1 MTDINI
7 NDIDRLLQ
15 RFFDG
20 FTTIEEEKALER
32 FYASSPRLPRRLE
45 RYRSMFG
52 WYASGMTAPL
62 PSARP
67 RPRAGGWGRGHTRPL
82 PGFWTEHFERWNFP

>member
-32 FYASSPRLPRRLE
+32 FYASVMPTP
-45 RYRSMFG
+45 
-52 WYASGMTAPL
+52 
-62 PSARP
+62 
-67 RPRAGGWGRGHTRPL
+67 AGSVFMEPVVLR
-82 PGFWTEHFERWNFP
+82 

>member
-32 FYASSPRLPRRLE
+32 FYASK
-45 RYRSMFG
+45 
-52 WYASGMTAPL
+52 
-62 PSARP
+62 
-67 RPRAGGWGRGHTRPL
+67 WGR
-82 PGFWTEHFERWNFP
+82 WISKWNCNG

>member
-1 MTDINI
+1 MRDDGSANFIHESMTDINI

-32 FYASSPRLPRRLE
+32 FYASSPRLP
-45 RYRSMFG
+45 SV
-52 WYASGMTAPL
+52 WSATAPCSDGM
-62 PSARP
+62 PPA
-67 RPRAGGWGRGHTRPL
+67 
-82 PGFWTEHFERWNFP
+82 

>member
-62 PSARP
+62 PSRG
-67 RPRAGGWGRGHTRPL
+67 RATGQWCGSVRSQRL
-82 PGFWTEHFERWNFP
+82 PQWLL